1 MENKTF
7 PNKPFFNDIRAIIQ
21 QARQKAY
28 TAVNFVMVEEY
39 WQIGKRIV
47 QEEQHG
53 EARAEYGKKII
64 RELSKQLSA
73 EFGRGFTEANIWNFR
88 QFYLIFQTDEKLYA
102 LRRELTW
109 THYRLIMRLE
119 NPSARDYYMQEAAE
133 QNWSTR
139 ALERQINSLYYERI
153 LTSRNKAPVI
163 EEMKEKTASLAQT
176 PQDFIKDPYV
186 LEFLCM
192 PDSTQFRE
200 SDLEQAIID
209 NLKDFILE
217 LGKGFAFVARQKRI
231 TTETSDFYIDLVFY
245 NYLLKCFV
253 LIDLKTGKL
262 THQDIGQM
270 DMYVRLFEDKM
281 KTEGD
286 NPTIGLLLCTEKD
299 EIIAHYSVLKESK
312 QLFASKYRL
321 ILPTEEELK
330 AELSR
335 EKRMILEQKGLYEIR
350 MAGNECVEGV

>member
-1 MENKTF
+1 MSEWKDDQFSDIKKRRGYGTEW

-28 TAVNFVMVEEY
+28 SSVNFVMVEAY

-64 RELSKQLSA
+64 KELSKLLSA

-119 NPSARDYYMQEAAE
+119 NPSARDYYIQEAAE
-133 QNWSTR
+133 QNWSTC

-163 EEMKEKTASLAQT
+163 EEMQ
-176 PQDFIKDPYV
+176 
-186 LEFLCM
+186 
-192 PDSTQFRE
+192 
-200 SDLEQAIID
+200 
-209 NLKDFILE
+209 
-217 LGKGFAFVARQKRI
+217 
-231 TTETSDFYIDLVFY
+231 
-245 NYLLKCFV
+245 
-253 LIDLKTGKL
+253 
-262 THQDIGQM
+262 
-270 DMYVRLFEDKM
+270 
-281 KTEGD
+281 
-286 NPTIGLLLCTEKD
+286 
-299 EIIAHYSVLKESK
+299 
-312 QLFASKYRL
+312 
-321 ILPTEEELK
+321 
-330 AELSR
+330 

-350 MAGNECVEGV
+350 MVGNE